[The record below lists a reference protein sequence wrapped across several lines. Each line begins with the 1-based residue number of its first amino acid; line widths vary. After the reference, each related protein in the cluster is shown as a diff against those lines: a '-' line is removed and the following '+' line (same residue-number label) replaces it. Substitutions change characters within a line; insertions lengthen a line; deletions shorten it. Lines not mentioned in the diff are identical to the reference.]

1 MACPPQSS
9 YNWIERGVPATVL
22 CAVLFTLLLNEAHVA
37 MNPTNPA
44 EAASLPSKS
53 VVTNAD
59 RRRRK
64 RAKITAQVHV
74 RGGIGTINTFEDL
87 CTSIDV
93 SRDGLLF
100 TTIRKDYWVGQV
112 LDVTFPY
119 SSAAT
124 AINTSQRAK
133 IVRMFE
139 TKDGRPA
146 VAVHFEA
153 AANRDT
159 KSPAGSRAAAQT
171 FAPQTMVLAVESDER
186 LAENMRSLLQQDGYH
201 VIIVKNA
208 KQALDVLKTTVP
220 AVILAE
226 FEGEELGGQ
235 DLCLIVKKDERLKHI
250 PVILITQAAQPA
262 DYSTSHQYG
271 AVVCMAKPFKPERL
285 QHVVRL
291 VAPPPSQK
299 SAYGAKL
306 GFGLERTL

>member
-1 MACPPQSS
+1 
-9 YNWIERGVPATVL
+9 
-22 CAVLFTLLLNEAHVA
+22 
-37 MNPTNPA
+37 MNPTKPGEAPPQPA
-44 EAASLPSKS
+44 A
-53 VVTNAD
+53 TNTD

-74 RGGIGTINTFEDL
+74 RGGIGSVNTFEDL

-124 AINTSQRAK
+124 AINTAQRAK

-139 TKDGRPA
+139 NKDGRAA

-153 AANRDT
+153 AANQAA
-159 KSPAGSRAAAQT
+159 KVPASGRTAAQT
-171 FAPQTMVLAVESDER
+171 FAVQTMVLAVESDER
-186 LAENMRSLLQQDGYH
+186 LAETMRALLQQDGYH
-201 VIIVKNA
+201 VVIVKNA
-208 KQALDVLKTTVP
+208 KQALDVLKTAMP

-291 VAPPPSQK
+291 VAPPPAQR

-306 GFGLERTL
+306 GYGLERSL

>member
-1 MACPPQSS
+1 MHP
-9 YNWIERGVPATVL
+9 RR
-22 CAVLFTLLLNEAHVA
+22 CAFVFALLLTEAHVP
-37 MNPTNPA
+37 MNQTTATDATPKPP
-44 EAASLPSKS
+44 AAS
-53 VVTNAD
+53 TD

-74 RGGIGTINTFEDL
+74 RGGVGSVNTFEDL

-124 AINTSQRAK
+124 AINTAQRAK

-139 TKDGRPA
+139 TKDGKSA
-146 VAVHFEA
+146 VAIHFEA
-153 AANRDT
+153 AANQAA
-159 KSPAGSRAAAQT
+159 KVPAGGRTAEKS
-171 FAPQTMVLAVESDER
+171 FAVQTMVLAVESDER
-186 LAENMRSLLQQDGYH
+186 LAETMRALLQQDGYY
-201 VIIVKNA
+201 VVIVKNA
-208 KQALDVLKTTVP
+208 KQALDVLKTAVP

-291 VAPPPSQK
+291 VAPPPSQR

-306 GFGLERTL
+306 GYGVERSL

>member
-1 MACPPQSS
+1 MTPTTPTDSS
-9 YNWIERGVPATVL
+9 AI
-22 CAVLFTLLLNEAHVA
+22 
-37 MNPTNPA
+37 
-44 EAASLPSKS
+44 PSKPIITS
-53 VVTNAD
+53 TD

-74 RGGIGTINTFEDL
+74 RGGIGTINTFDDL

-100 TTIRKDYWVGQV
+100 TTMRKDYWVGQV

-119 SSAAT
+119 SLAAT
-124 AINTSQRAK
+124 AINTAQRAK

-139 TKDGRPA
+139 TKDGGAA

-153 AANRDT
+153 AANRET
-159 KSPAGSRAAAQT
+159 KLPASGRVAAQG
-171 FAPQTMVLAVESDER
+171 FSAQTMVLAVESDER
-186 LAENMRSLLQQDGYH
+186 LAEQMRALLQQDGYH
-201 VIIVKNA
+201 VIIVQNA

-226 FEGEELGGQ
+226 FEGAELGGQ
-235 DLCLIVKKDERLKHI
+235 DLCLIVKKDDRLKHI
-250 PVILITQAAQPA
+250 PVILLTQAAQPA

-291 VAPPPSQK
+291 VAPPPSQR

-306 GFGLERTL
+306 GYGVERSL

>member
-1 MACPPQSS
+1 LDHSIDNKIEQDAAAAMLCTISFALLFSEALVPMNTTNPPDAGSL
-9 YNWIERGVPATVL
+9 PATPI
-22 CAVLFTLLLNEAHVA
+22 VA
-37 MNPTNPA
+37 ST
-44 EAASLPSKS
+44 
-53 VVTNAD
+53 D

-74 RGGIGTINTFEDL
+74 RGGIGSVNAFEDL
-87 CTSIDV
+87 CSSIDV

-119 SSAAT
+119 SLAAT
-124 AINTSQRAK
+124 AINTAQRAK

-139 TKDGRPA
+139 TKDGKSA
-146 VAVHFEA
+146 VAVHFDA

-159 KSPAGSRAAAQT
+159 KLPAAGARVAAQT

-186 LAENMRSLLQQDGYH
+186 LAETMRALLQQDGYH
-201 VIIVKNA
+201 VVIVKTA
-208 KQALDVLKTTVP
+208 KQALDVLKTTMP

-291 VAPPPSQK
+291 VAPPPSQR

-306 GFGLERTL
+306 GYGLERSL

>member
-1 MACPPQSS
+1 
-9 YNWIERGVPATVL
+9 
-22 CAVLFTLLLNEAHVA
+22 
-37 MNPTNPA
+37 MNPTNSADTAPQSTPA
-44 EAASLPSKS
+44 S
-53 VVTNAD
+53 TD

-74 RGGIGTINTFEDL
+74 RGGIGSVNTFEDL

-124 AINTSQRAK
+124 AINTAQRAK
-133 IVRMFE
+133 IVRMFD
-139 TKDGRPA
+139 TKDGRAA

-153 AANRDT
+153 AANQAA
-159 KSPAGSRAAAQT
+159 KVPAGANGRVAAQT
-171 FAPQTMVLAVESDER
+171 FAVQTMVLAVESDER
-186 LAENMRSLLQQDGYH
+186 LAETMRALLQQDGYH
-201 VIIVKNA
+201 VVIVKNA
-208 KQALDVLKTTVP
+208 KQALDVLKTAVP

-235 DLCLIVKKDERLKHI
+235 DLCLIVKKDARLKHI

-291 VAPPPSQK
+291 VAPPPSQR

-306 GFGLERTL
+306 GYGVERSL

>member
-1 MACPPQSS
+1 
-9 YNWIERGVPATVL
+9 
-22 CAVLFTLLLNEAHVA
+22 
-37 MNPTNPA
+37 MNPTNSADTAPKA
-44 EAASLPSKS
+44 TPSS
-53 VVTNAD
+53 TD

-74 RGGIGTINTFEDL
+74 RGGIGSVNTFEDL

-124 AINTSQRAK
+124 AINTAQRAK
-133 IVRMFE
+133 IVRMFD
-139 TKDGRPA
+139 TKDGRAA

-153 AANRDT
+153 AANQAA
-159 KSPAGSRAAAQT
+159 KVPANSNGRVAAQT
-171 FAPQTMVLAVESDER
+171 FAVQTMVLAVESDER
-186 LAENMRSLLQQDGYH
+186 LAETMRSLLQQDGYH
-201 VIIVKNA
+201 VVIVKNA
-208 KQALDVLKTTVP
+208 KQALDVLKTAVP

-226 FEGEELGGQ
+226 FEGEEIGGQ
-235 DLCLIVKKDERLKHI
+235 DLCLIVKKDPRLKHI

-291 VAPPPSQK
+291 VAPPPSQR

-306 GFGLERTL
+306 GYGVERTL

>member
-1 MACPPQSS
+1 MNETS
-9 YNWIERGVPATVL
+9 YKWNERDAPAAVL
-22 CAVLFTLLLNEAHVA
+22 CAILFALPLNEAHVP
-37 MNPTNPA
+37 MNPTNPTG
-44 EAASLPSKS
+44 AATLSSKPI
-53 VVTNAD
+53 VTGTD

-74 RGGIGTINTFEDL
+74 RGGLGSVNMFEDL

-100 TTIRKDYWVGQV
+100 TTMRKDYWVGQV

-124 AINTSQRAK
+124 AINTAQRAK

-139 TKDGRPA
+139 TKDGKPA
-146 VAVHFEA
+146 IAVHFEA
-153 AANRDT
+153 AANRDA
-159 KSPAGSRAAAQT
+159 KVPAAAGRVAAQS

-186 LAENMRSLLQQDGYH
+186 LAEQIRALLQQDGYH
-201 VIIVKNA
+201 VVIVKNA

-291 VAPPPSQK
+291 VAPPPGQR

-306 GFGLERTL
+306 GYGVERTL

>member
-1 MACPPQSS
+1 M
-9 YNWIERGVPATVL
+9 
-22 CAVLFTLLLNEAHVA
+22 
-37 MNPTNPA
+37 
-44 EAASLPSKS
+44 
-53 VVTNAD
+53 
-59 RRRRK
+59 
-64 RAKITAQVHV
+64 

-139 TKDGRPA
+139 TRDGQPA

-159 KSPAGSRAAAQT
+159 KLPAGARVAAQT

-186 LAENMRSLLQQDGYH
+186 LAENMRALLQQDGYH
-201 VIIVKNA
+201 VVIVKNA
-208 KQALDVLKTTVP
+208 KQALDVLKTAVP

-291 VAPPPSQK
+291 VAPPPSQR

-306 GFGLERTL
+306 GFGVERTL

>member
-1 MACPPQSS
+1 
-9 YNWIERGVPATVL
+9 
-22 CAVLFTLLLNEAHVA
+22 
-37 MNPTNPA
+37 MNPISPA
-44 EAASLPSKS
+44 DAESSQPKPIATSP
-53 VVTNAD
+53 D

-64 RAKITAQVHV
+64 RAKITAQVFV
-74 RGGIGTINTFEDL
+74 RGGIGSVNTFDDL

-124 AINTSQRAK
+124 AINTAQRAK

-139 TKDGRPA
+139 TKDGKSA
-146 VAVHFEA
+146 VAVHFDV
-153 AANRDT
+153 AANRDA
-159 KSPAGSRAAAQT
+159 KVPATGRVASQT
-171 FAPQTMVLAVESDER
+171 FAPQTMVLVVESDER
-186 LAENMRSLLQQDGYH
+186 LAETMRSLLQQDGYH
-201 VIIVKNA
+201 VVIVKNA
-208 KQALDVLKTTVP
+208 KQGLDVLKTSVP

-226 FEGEELGGQ
+226 FEGVELGGQ

-291 VAPPPSQK
+291 VAPPPSQR

-306 GFGLERTL
+306 GYGIERTL

>member
-1 MACPPQSS
+1 
-9 YNWIERGVPATVL
+9 VL
-22 CAVLFTLLLNEAHVA
+22 YAISFALLFDEAHVA
-37 MNPTNPA
+37 MNPTKPA
-44 EAASLPSKS
+44 DAPPQPAA
-53 VVTNAD
+53 TNTE

-74 RGGIGTINTFEDL
+74 RGGIGSVNTFEDL

-124 AINTSQRAK
+124 AINTAQRAK

-139 TKDGRPA
+139 NKDGRAA

-153 AANRDT
+153 AANQAA
-159 KSPAGSRAAAQT
+159 KVPASGRTAAQT
-171 FAPQTMVLAVESDER
+171 FAVQTMVLTVESDER
-186 LAENMRSLLQQDGYH
+186 LAETMRALLQQDGYH
-201 VIIVKNA
+201 VVIVKNA
-208 KQALDVLKTTVP
+208 KQALDVLKTAMP

-262 DYSTSHQYG
+262 DYSTGHQYG

-291 VAPPPSQK
+291 LAPPPAQR

-306 GFGLERTL
+306 GYGLERSL